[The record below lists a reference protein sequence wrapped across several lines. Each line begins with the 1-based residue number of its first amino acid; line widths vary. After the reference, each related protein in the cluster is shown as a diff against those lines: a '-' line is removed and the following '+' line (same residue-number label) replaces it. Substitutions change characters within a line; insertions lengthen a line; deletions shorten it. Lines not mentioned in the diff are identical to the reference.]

1 MSYFNVNNISVK
13 LRKMV
18 LLAPAPKPVGISD
31 VLPTTALQP
40 HHPLPPRACPPSSG
54 PSPGL
59 SSHAGHAHCDISSRR
74 TGSDSPFSSQ
84 FYLRCLKQQLCA
96 VRTSL
101 THTHSE
107 CLSPRPPVSIH
118 RSHSDLS
125 HRHLQPGQQRQPPQN
140 PARTAQASFYLFS
153 SMFSLSA
160 LRPPSAFLHPLRS
173 GVQRPPLL
181 SHVCLIPIM
190 GLCIQTS
197 PPQSFAQTP

>member
-1 MSYFNVNNISVK
+1 MIRRPPRSTQAKTLFPYTTLFRS
-13 LRKMV
+13 
-18 LLAPAPKPVGISD
+18 KPVGISD

-160 LRPPSAFLHPLRS
+160 LRPPSAFLHPPPRSEERRVGKECLR
-173 GVQRPPLL
+173 
-181 SHVCLIPIM
+181 
-190 GLCIQTS
+190 LCRSRWS
-197 PPQSFAQTP
+197 PYH

>member
-1 MSYFNVNNISVK
+1 MFFPPQLFDHAIHS
-13 LRKMV
+13 
-18 LLAPAPKPVGISD
+18 
-31 VLPTTALQP
+31 
-40 HHPLPPRACPPSSG
+40 PPRACPPSSG

-59 SSHAGHAHCDISSRR
+59 SSHADHSHCDISSRG
-74 TGSDSPFSSQ
+74 TGSDFLFSSQ
-84 FYLRCLKQQLCA
+84 FYLRCLKQQLCT
-96 VRTSL
+96 VHTSL

-107 CLSPRPPVSIH
+107 CLSPHPPVSVH

-140 PARTAQASFYLFS
+140 PARTTQASFYLFS

-160 LRPPSAFLHPLRS
+160 LRPPSAFLHALLS
-173 GVQRPPLL
+173 GVHLL

-190 GLCIQTS
+190 RLCIQMS